1 MRFGIKRLNLYPAVI
16 QSVRLLLSVA
26 TASLLAHLCKLNE
39 PYWALITA
47 VIVTQ
52 SRIAQTLQTSRDQI
66 IGSLIGGI
74 AGIIAIAL
82 QIYCGWSPII
92 VFTIVMIP
100 MVMFV
105 SWRPTMRLGVV
116 TLAVVFLF
124 PSPGGIFERPFDRI
138 FSIVVGVLASLLV
151 SYCILRP
158 QARYHAFLHAQE
170 AFSKLYKLLH
180 AVLIEGISWDAVEAK
195 NDEIITELR
204 ELASD
209 IDEARKERPTC
220 VLEETDP
227 VLVQLF
233 PILRRLQSDSI
244 FVARAMEAYGQKL
257 HPNTEKA
264 LEHALKEIFY
274 FFKIQSVRQAN
285 GKHKKLRNA
294 CDIHV
299 DFNSLLNP
307 LLEEAKKSCPS
318 IIQFTL
324 KALCNDFCRGH
335 DIFSS

>member
-1 MRFGIKRLNLYPAVI
+1 MRFGIKKLNLYPALV

-26 TASLLAHLCKLNE
+26 VASLGAYLCGLNE

-66 IGSLIGGI
+66 VGSIIGGI

-82 QIYCGWSPII
+82 QSYCGWSSII

-100 MVMFV
+100 MVMLV
-105 SWRPTMRLGVV
+105 SWRPAMRLGVV

-158 QARYHAFLHAQE
+158 QARYHAFLHAKE
-170 AFSKLYKLLH
+170 TFGKLHQLLH
-180 AVLIEGISWDAVEAK
+180 AVLIDGISWDSVEAM
-195 NDEIITELR
+195 NDDIITELR

-209 IDEARKERPTC
+209 IDEARMERPANI
-220 VLEETDP
+220 LEETDP

-244 FVARAMEAYGQKL
+244 FVARAMDAYGQKL
-257 HPNTEKA
+257 HGNTKRV
-264 LEHALKEIFY
+264 LEIALKEVFY
-274 FFKIQSVRQAN
+274 FFKIQSIRRAN
-285 GKHKKLRNA
+285 NEKIKKYSE
-294 CDIHV
+294 IKV
-299 DFNSLLNP
+299 DFDQILNP
-307 LLEEAKKSCPS
+307 VMEEAEKSCPT

-324 KALCNDFCRGH
+324 KALCNDFRRGQ
-335 DIFSS
+335 DLFTS